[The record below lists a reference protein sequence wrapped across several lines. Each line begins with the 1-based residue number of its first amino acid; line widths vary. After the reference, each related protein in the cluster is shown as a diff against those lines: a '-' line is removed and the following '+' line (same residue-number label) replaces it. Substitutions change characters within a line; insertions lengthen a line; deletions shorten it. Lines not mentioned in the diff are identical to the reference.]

1 MGLQQIPGHYIV
13 SASATGGGGSNC
25 VYSTAVSAT
34 ATASGQAFFTATQVP
49 VSAYN
54 TEQLIGEGY
63 LGTAAGRNSW
73 IFQVELNA
81 ITAAGNLSDLTITLP
96 NYNYNPDIMVINM
109 TGATASGLN
118 SFNDQ
123 GPILLNNKYAPG
135 QYTVPSATMVESAN
149 NFKSWYNSTY
159 LYIIAM
165 AWYGDY
171 TSIAPTA
178 DMSGASLTGTS
189 LPFPDR
195 PAYETASASLSALG
209 YEYVGPFGLDASW
222 VSKSHASATATYSN
236 GSSMSASS
244 QDTGVVGCSKDVLYS
259 SMNWA
264 VENSAAFDPVDYPS
278 TAYNFTTETANY
290 AYGASGL
297 VG

>member
-1 MGLQQIPGHYIV
+1 MSLQQIPGHYIV

-49 VSAYN
+49 VSAYDVV
-54 TEQLIGEGY
+54 QIIGEGY
-63 LGTAAGRNSW
+63 LGTADYQNAW
-73 IFQVELNA
+73 IFQVA
-81 ITAAGNLSDLTITLP
+81 ISSITDAGNLSDLTITLP
-96 NYNYNPDIMVINM
+96 NYNYNPDKMDIRL
-109 TGATASGLN
+109 TGGTASGFSSFGPGN
-118 SFNDQ
+118 S
-123 GPILLNNKYAPG
+123 LLSNITNPG
-135 QYTVPSATMVESAN
+135 QYTVSSATMVESAN
-149 NFKSWYNSTY
+149 NFKSWFNYTY
-159 LYIIAM
+159 MYLLAM
-165 AWYGDY
+165 AYYGNY
-171 TSIAPTA
+171 TSVAPSA
-178 DMSGASLTGTS
+178 DMSVASLTGTA

-195 PAYETASASLSALG
+195 PAYETASANLSALG

-259 SMNWA
+259 SMIWA